1 MSMNLIVSPYP
12 QSSGIVVS
20 GPGILDL
27 EADAG
32 LSLSDNDPVVT
43 WLDQSGT
50 SRDGTGMN
58 DAPAGRP
65 IFKAT
70 AGPGGRPCIRSTGG
84 TGAFERTG
92 FSLASSIPVSNYTMF
107 AVVKPIASPSHP
119 LTITGGGAGC
129 FQWRID
135 TDLKPQV
142 VRENQ
147 ANLGKAT
154 TALSTSAFQLIAVRY
169 DGTTLDF
176 WLGGS
181 ADGSVSVSSTQTNP
195 ISNVFGWNNAS
206 FSSREEFIDDFCMIK
221 IFDSAVSNPDV
232 AIELTAH
239 SGHWGV

>member
-1 MSMNLIVSPYP
+1 MLQLNG
-12 QSSGIVVS
+12 SGTVAA
-20 GPGILDL
+20 GGAGTGILDL

-43 WLDQSGT
+43 WVDQSGA
-50 SRDGTGMN
+50 SRNGTGQN

-70 AGPGGRPCIRSTGG
+70 AGPGGRPCIHSSGG

-92 FSLASSIPVSNYTMF
+92 FSLASTVPVSNYTMF
-107 AVVKPIASPSHP
+107 AVVKPTASPSHP
-119 LTITGGGAGC
+119 YTITGGSGGC
-129 FQWRID
+129 FQWRVD

-142 VRENQ
+142 VRENL

-169 DGTTLDF
+169 DGSTLDF

-181 ADGSVSVSSTQTNP
+181 ADGSVSVASTQTNGV
-195 ISNVFGWNNAS
+195 SNVFGWNGAS
-206 FSSREEFIDDFCMIK
+206 FSSREEFVGDFCVIK
-221 IFDSAVSNPDV
+221 VFDSALLDSDV
-232 AIELTAH
+232 ALERAAIL
-239 SGHWGV
+239 SRWGV